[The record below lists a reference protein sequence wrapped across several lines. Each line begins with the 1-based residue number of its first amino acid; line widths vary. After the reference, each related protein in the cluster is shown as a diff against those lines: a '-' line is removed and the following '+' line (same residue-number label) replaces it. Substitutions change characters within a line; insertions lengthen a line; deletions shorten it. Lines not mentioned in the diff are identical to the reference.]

1 MIWNKKY
8 YLKNKTKILAK
19 RKKFKEE
26 NEEVVKQWRKKYYL
40 KNHEEILKKA
50 RKNQT
55 IYRKNNKKKV
65 LESKRKYY
73 STERSH
79 FVSLWCTIN
88 RLNRRK
94 KMENHRTK
102 KWI

>member
-1 MIWNKKY
+1 MFNSKEY
-8 YLKNKTKILAK
+8 YLKNKAKILAK

-55 IYRKNNKKKV
+55 G
-65 LESKRKYY
+65 E
-73 STERSH
+73 
-79 FVSLWCTIN
+79 TIQ
-88 RLNRRK
+88 
-94 KMENHRTK
+94 
-102 KWI
+102 